1 MLPNTHICVFGLHR
15 RIFHFKRRILNS
27 PIPVILLSF
36 LTRESTEWTH
46 ARWLKIATATVPWS
60 ETQGLPLAAPSTR
73 KDLCG
78 HAVSLASVP
87 VWARIGLACC
97 LVEIGSAPCLSGH
110 PAILIDGY
118 ECRHARGPVCTSDL
132 GRRISA
138 QKYQN
143 SQLCWV
149 PEPGTE
155 RRWYQCHCCNSEL
168 DLFLNAP
175 NSWNNKEGMGL
186 RRSRKGQGYWLSKEI
201 TTIGQL
207 GYKKFFSSKQFLG

>member
-1 MLPNTHICVFGLHR
+1 MLLNTHIGVFCLHK

-27 PIPVILLSF
+27 QNPVIQLSF
-36 LTRESTEWTH
+36 LPRKSTEWTH
-46 ARWLKIATATVPWS
+46 TWWLKIATATVPQS
-60 ETQGLPLAAPSTR
+60 ETRGPALAALSTR
-73 KDLCG
+73 KDLRG
-78 HAVSLASVP
+78 HAVSLTSVP
-87 VWARIGLACC
+87 VWARTGLAHR

-118 ECRHARGPVCTSDL
+118 ECRHAREPVCTSDL
-132 GRRISA
+132 GRSRISA

-149 PEPGTE
+149 PVPGRE
-155 RRWYQCHCCNSEL
+155 RRWYQCHCCSSEL

-186 RRSRKGQGYWLSKEI
+186 RRSRKGQAIDFQKKSLLSAN
-201 TTIGQL
+201 
-207 GYKKFFSSKQFLG
+207 